1 VERLLTG
8 VFSVVLFGENG
19 VSRTVWWAG
28 FFGGVMGA
36 VLSFVLARV
45 LPAPAANGSPPPP
58 SGARVFADEVVQ
70 LLKTG
75 KYDEF
80 FGLLRPGFGDLPDDD
95 FKKLREGVLATRQQ
109 FITNYGE
116 AGELEFCRE
125 TSISPAL
132 VRLTYLEKYQRGC
145 VAWVIVVYDS
155 PTGWQVLAFN
165 FPPLKEV
172 FATL

>member
-1 VERLLTG
+1 M
-8 VFSVVLFGENG
+8 
-19 VSRTVWWAG
+19 SRTVWLAG
-28 FFGGVMGA
+28 LLGGVVGA
-36 VLSFVLARV
+36 LFSLVLARV
-45 LPAPAANGSPPPP
+45 FPAPAASPAPPPP

-75 KYDEF
+75 RYDEF
-80 FGLLRPGFGDLPDDD
+80 FTILRPGFSELPDDE
-95 FKKLREGVLATRQQ
+95 FQKLRDGVLATRQQ
-109 FITNYGE
+109 FVTSYGA

-145 VAWVIVVYDS
+145 VAWVIVVYDAPS
-155 PTGWQVLAFN
+155 GWQVLAFN
-165 FPPLKEV
+165 FPSLKEV